1 MDKLDEYLEYLE
13 YQRHYSDKT
22 VDSYQKDVEE
32 YLSYLERE
40 NLSYKKI
47 EYSDLR
53 LYLMYLKDE
62 KKKKASSID
71 RNLSSLRSFYR
82 YLYSKNVVAENPFA
96 LLQGLKKE
104 KNLPRYFEYN
114 ELEEMFSIPNKKTPL
129 GQRDLL
135 ILELLYSTGIRV
147 SELVSIKVDDI
158 DQKNLSIRI
167 LGKGKKER
175 IVSYGEYAED
185 ILTLYLK
192 DGYLKLNKTNSKYLI
207 LNNQGKN
214 ISTRGVSYL
223 LDKIIK
229 QTSIQKN
236 ISPHMLRHTFA
247 THLLNEGCDILS
259 VKELLGHESLSST
272 QVYTHVTTEHLKE
285 VYRNSF
291 PRAKK

>member
-13 YQRHYSDKT
+13 YQRHYSNKT
-22 VDSYQKDVEE
+22 VDSYKKDVEE

-40 NLSYKKI
+40 SLSYKKI

-82 YLYSKNVVAENPFA
+82 YLCSKNVVAENPFT

-158 DQKNLSIRI
+158 DQKSLSIRI